1 MKKIVLLSVFGCLL
15 VIACSYQS
23 AISTTGNPFFAE
35 YNTPFDVPPF
45 EKIMEE
51 HYMPA
56 FLKGIEEQRKE
67 IETVVN
73 NNEPPPF
80 ENTIEAMENS
90 GSLLT
95 KVGNVFY
102 NLTSAKTNDE
112 LQAISKEVAP
122 LFSKHNDDI
131 RLNADLFKRVK
142 AVYEQKDKLSLSTE
156 QNKLLDETYKE
167 FVRGGANLNA
177 ENQAKL
183 REINEELSVLSV
195 KFGEKVLKEDNAFKL
210 IIDNKADLAGLP
222 ESAID
227 GAAEAAEELGEDGKW
242 VFTLHKPSLIPFIQY
257 SEKRELREKS
267 FKAYINRGDNN
278 NELDNKTTV
287 SRIAALRLEKAQLLG
302 YNNHAEFVLEE
313 NMAKTP
319 DKVYDLLNQL
329 WKPALAMAK
338 KEAKELQEMID
349 KEGGNFKLEA
359 WDWWYYVE
367 KLRKEKYD
375 LDEEALRPYFKL
387 ENVREGAFAVAKK
400 LYGITF
406 EELTDLP
413 KYHEEVKT
421 FEVKEADGLHI
432 GIFYVDYFPRS
443 SKRGGAWMNS
453 YRKQSRK
460 GGEDVHPVI
469 VNVSNFSKPTG
480 DKPALL
486 SFEEVNTLFH
496 EFGHALHGLLSY
508 CTYNSLSGT
517 SVPRDF
523 VELPSQITE
532 NWTAE
537 PEVLKTF
544 AKHYETGEIIP
555 QSLID
560 KIEKSSKFNQGFA
573 TVEYLAAS
581 FLDMD
586 WHTLMDAVE
595 REVIQFETGSLSEIG
610 LIPEIVVRYRSPYF
624 QHIFS
629 GGYSSGY
636 YSYIWAQVL
645 DADAFEA
652 FKEKSLFDP
661 ETALSFRKNILE
673 KGGTEDPM
681 KLYKRFRGAEP
692 KIDALM
698 KRRGL
703 K

>member
-1 MKKIVLLSVFGCLL
+1 MKKFVLLSVFVCLL

-23 AISTTGNPFFAE
+23 VVSTTGNPFFAE

-56 FLKGIEEQRKE
+56 FLKGMEEQRKE

-73 NNEPPPF
+73 NNEPPTF

-102 NLTSAKTNDE
+102 NLTSANTNDE

-122 LFSKHNDDI
+122 LLAKHNDDI
-131 RLNADLFKRVK
+131 LLNADLFKRVK
-142 AVYEQKDKLSLSTE
+142 AVYEQKDKLSLTTE
-156 QNKLLDETYKE
+156 QNKLLEETYKE

-177 ENQAKL
+177 EKQKKL

-195 KFGEKVLKEDNAFKL
+195 KFGENILKEDNAFKL
-210 IIDNKADLAGLP
+210 IIDNKVDLAGLP
-222 ESAID
+222 ESVIA

-257 SEKRELREKS
+257 SEKRELREKL

-278 NELDNKTTV
+278 NELDNKTIV
-287 SRIAALRLEKAQLLG
+287 SSIAALRVEKAQLLG

-338 KEAKELQEMID
+338 KEAKELQEMIY
-349 KEGGNFKLEA
+349 KEGGNFKLKA
-359 WDWWYYVE
+359 WDWWYYAE

-375 LDEEALRPYFKL
+375 LDEEALRPYFEL

-421 FEVKEADGLHI
+421 FEVKEADGSHI

-443 SKRGGAWMNS
+443 SKQGGAWMNS

-469 VNVSNFSKPTG
+469 VNVGNFSKPTG
-480 DKPALL
+480 DRPALL

-496 EFGHALHGLLSY
+496 EFGHALHGLLSK

-523 VELPSQITE
+523 VELPSQIME
-532 NWTAE
+532 NWAAE
-537 PEVLKTF
+537 SEVLKTF
-544 AKHYETGEIIP
+544 AKHYETGEVIP

-586 WHTLMDAVE
+586 WHTLTDAVE
-595 REVIQFETGSLSEIG
+595 REVIQFETSSLSKIG

-681 KLYKRFRGAEP
+681 MLYKRFRGAEP